1 VLLMTSSEGGRI
13 TVEAD
18 PRQRPDRRACVSLL
32 VLGILTLLMFG
43 SMASAIL
50 RQSEGLGVGVAFMII
65 PLLIPFA
72 IALVCTLAFSSQALS
87 KGSRA
92 FPKCLVIWCI
102 AAAVFTAQLVMLDRI
117 AGGARFARTTVAFY
131 SIVGFGSLLLL
142 VVTPWWWLVAL
153 SHRRVEGSH

>member
-1 VLLMTSSEGGRI
+1 MTSGGRV

-18 PRQRPDRRACVSLL
+18 PRRRADRRAYVSLL
-32 VLGILTLLMFG
+32 VLGILTLLVFG
-43 SMASAIL
+43 SMQSAIL
-50 RQSEGLGVGVAFMII
+50 RQSEGLGMGVAFMII

-72 IALVCTLAFSSQALS
+72 IALVCALVFSSQALG

-102 AAAVFTAQLVMLDRI
+102 AAAVFTVQLVMLDRI
-117 AGGARFARTTVAFY
+117 AGGARFSRTTITFY

-142 VVTPWWWLVAL
+142 VITPWWWLVAM